1 MINLKNI
8 QNQKWLGINISI
20 LGAGKSGISA
30 AKLCKFIGAKPFIS
44 ESKNDVKL
52 KEILSNFNYEIG
64 GHSNKVLN
72 CKLLI
77 ISPGIDSKVPIVQQ
91 CIKNKIPIVSEIEF
105 ASWFSDTPIIAVTG
119 SNGKSTTVNLIKKM
133 FDSAKIKSQLGGN
146 FGTPFSDL
154 ILFEKRNP
162 NLIKIN
168 ILEVS
173 SFQLEYVYHF
183 SPNYSIILN
192 ISPDHLDRHETLEN
206 YLNQKLKILKNL
218 REPGWLIFNSGDI
231 LLSNQLHDYERKIPF
246 SQSYSDQALLS
257 LNKTKIYYNDSNDV
271 LIYFKDMGLRG
282 THNIENILAA
292 STLAIKYGLKHR
304 YIKQAIREIK
314 PLNHRMEFVQE
325 IDGVSYYN
333 DSKATNIESTI
344 AAVNS
349 FKKNIILILGGRG
362 KGKASYYKAFK
373 FKKEKIKYIISYGE
387 AGKMIQDNLQNK
399 FKVEFFKEFQNAIK
413 RTFEISNS
421 GDTVLL
427 SPSCSSFDQFKNYE
441 ERGTFFKKIIN
452 SKNKQC

>member
-362 KGKASYYKAFK
+362 KGKANYYKSFK
-373 FKKEKIKYIISYGE
+373 FKKGKIKYIISYGE
-387 AGKMIQDNLQNK
+387 AGKMIQDDLQNK

-441 ERGTFFKKIIN
+441 ERGFFFKKIIN

>member
-77 ISPGIDSKVPIVQQ
+77 ISPGIDSKIPIVQQ

-292 STLAIKYGLKHR
+292 STLAIKYGLKHM
-304 YIKQAIREIK
+304 YIKQAIKEIK

-362 KGKASYYKAFK
+362 KGKANYYKSFK

-441 ERGTFFKKIIN
+441 ERGIFFKKIIN
-452 SKNKQC
+452 SINKQC